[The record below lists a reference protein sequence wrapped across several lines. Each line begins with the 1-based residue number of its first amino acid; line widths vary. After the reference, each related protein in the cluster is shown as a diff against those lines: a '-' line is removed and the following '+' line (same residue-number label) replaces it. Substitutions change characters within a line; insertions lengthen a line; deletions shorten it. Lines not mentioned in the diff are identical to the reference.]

1 MPIDEPRR
9 AAYDLLY
16 EVGVEDAYAN
26 LVMPQILEHYEL
38 SGRDAAFAT
47 ELGFGTLR
55 LRGFLDAVLAK
66 CVDREL
72 SRIEPPVLDV
82 LRLGSYQ
89 LLCMRVPSHAAVATS
104 VELAKRV
111 TRNNASGLVNAVLRK
126 VAARDRDAWVEV
138 VSAGLDELQ
147 RLAVTTSHPAW
158 EVRALAEA
166 LGSAR
171 DELPALLAIDNLP
184 PTVTYVARPG
194 ACDVS
199 ELLAIGDAEPGKWS
213 PYAVRISGIAPSA
226 VPAVVESRAAVQDEG
241 SQLVALSLATAPI
254 DGTDTRWLDL
264 CAGPGGKAGL
274 LAALVHQRGGSL
286 TAVELQPHRAD
297 LVRKTLRGVPG
308 KHEVLVADGR
318 TVEGSYDR
326 VLVDAPCTGLGVLRR
341 RPESRWRRE
350 PGHIAELTPLQKQ
363 LLTNAIACTR
373 PGGVIAYATCSPH
386 LAETELVVESVLKAG
401 DVDVLDARAIAC
413 AIPGLHDADGFA
425 GSTGDGPYL
434 RLWPHRHDTDG
445 MFLALLRRR

>member
-1 MPIDEPRR
+1 MAVDEPRR

-26 LVMPQILEHYEL
+26 LVMPQILAHYEL
-38 SGRDAAFAT
+38 GGRDAAFAT

-82 LRLGSYQ
+82 LRLGTYQ
-89 LLCMRVPSHAAVATS
+89 LLFMRVPQHAAVATS
-104 VELAKRV
+104 VELVKRV

-126 VAARDRDAWVEV
+126 VTARDHDAWVDV
-138 VSAGLDELQ
+138 VSKDLDDTN
-147 RLAVTTSHPAW
+147 RLAATTSHPAW
-158 EVRALAEA
+158 QVRALGDA

-171 DELPALLAIDNLP
+171 SELPELLAIDNVP
-184 PTVTYVARPG
+184 PSVTYVARPG
-194 ACDVS
+194 ACTID
-199 ELLAIGDAEPGKWS
+199 ELMESGRAEVGKWS
-213 PYAVRISGIAPSA
+213 PYAVRIGGIAPAS
-226 VPAVVESRAAVQDEG
+226 VPAIVDGRAAVQDEG
-241 SQLVALSLATAPI
+241 SQLIALALACAPI
-254 DGTDTRWLDL
+254 SGSDDHWLDL

-274 LAALVHQRGGSL
+274 LAALVHERGGRL
-286 TAVELQPHRAD
+286 TAVELQEHRAD
-297 LVRKTLRGVPG
+297 LIRKTLRGVPG
-308 KHEVLVADGR
+308 RHDVIVADGR
-318 TVEGSYDR
+318 TVEGQYDR

-363 LLTNAIACTR
+363 LLDNAIDCTR
-373 PGGVIAYATCSPH
+373 PGGVIAYSTCSPH
-386 LAETELVVESVLKAG
+386 LAETELVLESVLKRG
-401 DVDVLDARAIAC
+401 DVELIDARATAL
-413 AIPGLHDADGFA
+413 AIPGLRNADAFDHA
-425 GSTGDGPYL
+425 TDPGPYL